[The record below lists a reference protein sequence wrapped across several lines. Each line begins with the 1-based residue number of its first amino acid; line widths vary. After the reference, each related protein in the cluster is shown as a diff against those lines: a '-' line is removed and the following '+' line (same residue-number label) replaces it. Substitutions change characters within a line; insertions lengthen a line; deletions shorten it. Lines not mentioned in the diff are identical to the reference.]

1 MSRYRVAVLGIAG
14 LFGVVGCGATDA
26 APPVSEEEF
35 RVSLLPGAA
44 DLPPGAVVE
53 RLPRED

>member
-26 APPVSEEEF
+26 ALPVSGRNF
-35 RVSLLPGAA
+35 G
-44 DLPPGAVVE
+44 
-53 RLPRED
+53 